1 MSDNHGESS
10 KHVLGSQTSMVN
22 DQINKGNN
30 NGKGKGSGET
40 SPAVDFGAG
49 VVAGVAGLVVGQPFD
64 LVKSRFQSPSFSGKY
79 TSTFG
84 ALSAILKEEKFRGL
98 FKGVMSP
105 MAGIAFINGVVFT
118 SYSFFMKLQLPPGSQ
133 QEPNL
138 GQIYLAGTG
147 SGVVASLLTC
157 PTELIKVSPI
167 DSRDRWF
174 MYCSQIRQQSAPPS
188 LKLTTIGVLKS
199 IVRQDGIR
207 GIFRGLSATAL
218 RDTAYGPYFFTYE
231 ATLRLFRWMKRPPL
245 PPAHHGPTHEGYTLI
260 DEAEMELKSGLGW
273 PELMAAG
280 GVAGVLAWL
289 VTFPVDVFKTRMQG
303 FTWPNA
309 LDPSQPRP
317 SPPSFRH
324 VARDALRKEG
334 WRVMF
339 AGLGPT
345 LIRAVPTNMVI
356 FLTFEGCVSALS

>member
-157 PTELIKVSPI
+157 PTELIK
-167 DSRDRWF
+167 
-174 MYCSQIRQQSAPPS
+174 IRQQSAPPS

-345 LIRAVPTNMVI
+345 LIRSVLFSELVVTLLMYGR
-356 FLTFEGCVSALS
+356 LSAITEPYQ

>member
-1 MSDNHGESS
+1 MSDNYGESS
-10 KHVLGSQTSMVN
+10 KNALDSQPSMA
-22 DQINKGNN
+22 DDRINKGNS
-30 NGKGKGSGET
+30 NGKGKANGET
-40 SPAVDFGAG
+40 SAAVDFGAG

-79 TSTFG
+79 GSSTFG
-84 ALSAILKEEKFRGL
+84 ALSAILKEEKFKGL

-105 MAGIAFINGVVFT
+105 MTDAFQINGVVFT

-133 QEPNL
+133 QDPSL
-138 GQIYLAGTG
+138 GQIFLAGTG

-157 PTELIKVSPI
+157 PTELIK
-167 DSRDRWF
+167 
-174 MYCSQIRQQSAPPS
+174 IRQQSAPPG
-188 LKLTTIGVLKS
+188 LKLTTVGVLQS

-207 GIFRGLSATAL
+207 GVFRGLSATAL
-218 RDTAYGPYFFTYE
+218 RDTAYGPYFLTYE
-231 ATLRLFRWMKRPPL
+231 ATLRFFRWMKRPPL
-245 PPAHHGPTHEGYTLI
+245 PPAHPNPGHEGHTLI

-280 GVAGVLAWL
+280 GVAGVLAWI
-289 VTFPVDVFKTRMQG
+289 VTFPVDVLKTRMQG

-309 LDPSQPRP
+309 SVAGQAKP

-345 LIRAVPTNMVI
+345 LIR
-356 FLTFEGCVSALS
+356 